1 MSATTVAC
9 RSCGSPNR
17 VEPARLRRGLEP
29 VCGRCRTR
37 LPVSATPIEVTDKT
51 FDEEVL
57 GSPVPVLLDVWAPW
71 CLPCRGMAPVLDEI
85 ASSLAGRMRV
95 AKLDADENPEAT
107 GRLRIQGIPTLV
119 VFENGREVTRMIGAR
134 GKDELLQRLGSRA
147 GLA

>member
-1 MSATTVAC
+1 MSATTIAC

-29 VCGRCRTR
+29 VCGRCRAR

-71 CLPCRGMAPVLDEI
+71 CLPCRGTAPVLDEI
-85 ASSLAGRMRV
+85 ASSLAGSVRV
-95 AKLDADENPEAT
+95 AKLDVDKNPEAAA
-107 GRLRIQGIPTLV
+107 RLRIQGIPTFI
-119 VFENGREVTRMIGAR
+119 VFEGGREVTRMIGAR
-134 GKDELLQRLGSRA
+134 GKEDLLLSLRG
-147 GLA
+147 